1 MQEIDGETESAPEN
15 SADVFTLATKI
26 TGTARVSRGVG
37 EMALVCMGSSATAT
51 FNAAQFV

>member
-1 MQEIDGETESAPEN
+1 MEKPRVCLKN
-15 SADVFTLATKI
+15 SADVSTLATKI

-37 EMALVCMGSSATAT
+37 DIALVCAGSLATAT